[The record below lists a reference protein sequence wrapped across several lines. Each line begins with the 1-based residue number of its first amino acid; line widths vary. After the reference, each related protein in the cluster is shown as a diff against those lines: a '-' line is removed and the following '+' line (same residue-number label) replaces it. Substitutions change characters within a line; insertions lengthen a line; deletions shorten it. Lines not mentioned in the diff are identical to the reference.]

1 MKKAPGGG
9 KIEKLAAE
17 IDKTKAKI
25 SEYQAR
31 LRELEQE
38 KTEAENTQIVE
49 LIRGTTANLD
59 ELAEFIRLF
68 KTQKGAAPA
77 PMPEPEDAG
86 RPD

>member
-1 MKKAPGGG
+1 MKKAPG
-9 KIEKLAAE
+9 KIEKLSAE
-17 IDKTKAKI
+17 IDKTKAKL
-25 SEYQAR
+25 SEYQTR

-59 ELAEFIRLF
+59 ELAEFIHLF
-68 KTQKGAAPA
+68 KTQKGAIPA
-77 PMPEPEDAG
+77 PEAENDAS